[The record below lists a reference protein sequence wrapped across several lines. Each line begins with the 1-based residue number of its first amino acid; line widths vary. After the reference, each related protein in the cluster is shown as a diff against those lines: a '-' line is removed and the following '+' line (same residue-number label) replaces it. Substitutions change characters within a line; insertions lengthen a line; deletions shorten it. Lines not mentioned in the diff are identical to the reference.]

1 MGQTCAQPVPLNHQS
16 VPAIEDLQ
24 GVGEVGVGRV
34 LHIEQ
39 LVAPASVGVVKLEEA
54 GHVVHLEADPEAE
67 GGGEGGPLLQ
77 GLLDR
82 GGLALHEPC
91 VVDVTAGLVEGAV
104 SVVDDQVGA
113 GDGVEKLTA
122 DREDSAACKKR
133 FVVSIPGYE
142 R

>member
-1 MGQTCAQPVPLNHQS
+1 M
-16 VPAIEDLQ
+16 
-24 GVGEVGVGRV
+24 
-34 LHIEQ
+34 
-39 LVAPASVGVVKLEEA
+39 KLEEA

-104 SVVDDQVGA
+104 LVVDDQVGA
-113 GDGVEKLTA
+113 GDRVEKLTA
-122 DREDSAACKKR
+122 DREDSAACKKKGFGELFQEPFRKQNKTKTKQTSKTR
-133 FVVSIPGYE
+133 FYKLPAARFSLSNLNFFKA
-142 R
+142 

>member
-1 MGQTCAQPVPLNHQS
+1 M
-16 VPAIEDLQ
+16 
-24 GVGEVGVGRV
+24 
-34 LHIEQ
+34 
-39 LVAPASVGVVKLEEA
+39 KLEEA

-104 SVVDDQVGA
+104 LVVDDQVGA
-113 GDGVEKLTA
+113 GDRVEKLTA
-122 DREDSAACKKR
+122 DREDSAACKKKGLVNYSR
-133 FVVSIPGYE
+133 YCLE
-142 R
+142 NKTNK